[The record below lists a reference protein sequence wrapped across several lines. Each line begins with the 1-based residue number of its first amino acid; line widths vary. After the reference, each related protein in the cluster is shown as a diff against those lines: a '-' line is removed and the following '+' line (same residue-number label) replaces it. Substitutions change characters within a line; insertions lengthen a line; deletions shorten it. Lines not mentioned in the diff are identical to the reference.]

1 MDKHPVPPARRQR
14 MEHAIR
20 IVDMMVY
27 AAVFGGGLYAALVP
41 STTVFVDVVHD
52 NQWLLGLWTILLL
65 GGGLVGFIGRLTRYW
80 LVENPATVASA
91 FGICIYLVV
100 VSQYALQSLTA
111 GTGVLLLVAALGF
124 MVRRWFE
131 LQIFAT
137 EPDQSWQTRL
147 LTAWR
152 RHTPDVVHR
161 DI

>member
-1 MDKHPVPPARRQR
+1 MDKHPVPPGRRR
-14 MEHAIR
+14 RLEHAIR
-20 IVDMMVY
+20 VIDMMVY
-27 AAVFGGGLYAALVP
+27 AAVFGGGMYAVLAP
-41 STTVFVDVVHD
+41 ATTIFVEVVHD
-52 NQWLLGLWTILLL
+52 NPLLLGLWTALLV
-65 GGGLVGFIGRLTRYW
+65 GGGLIGFLGRLTRYW

-91 FGICIYLVV
+91 FGILIYLVV

-111 GTGVLLLVAALGF
+111 GVGVLLLVAALGF

-137 EPDQSWQTRL
+137 EPDPSWRKRL

-152 RHTPDVVHR
+152 RHTPDVVAR